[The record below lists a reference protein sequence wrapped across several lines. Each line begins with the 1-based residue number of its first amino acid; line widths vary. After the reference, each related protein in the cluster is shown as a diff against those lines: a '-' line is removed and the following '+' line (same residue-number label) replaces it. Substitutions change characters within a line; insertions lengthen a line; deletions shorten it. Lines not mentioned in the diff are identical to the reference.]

1 MLTRFDSVFLSKKE
15 RVRTKKAM
23 FIGGVTILL
32 SALLCYLL
40 FRKTYSAE
48 NADVKLKP
56 AQKQGVSTLED
67 SNRVDELHVEVRLDF
82 PRIVVVESK
91 VEGVLEKRESI
102 LKNGQYVEKGQLLA
116 QINNR
121 IPFQQLLQ
129 TKQQLKA
136 QLNQL
141 LKSQATLDDFPLEK
155 WRVFESLISPV
166 QLLPSF
172 PAVGSAAEQTSIDGF
187 SILTLY
193 QEAQALESSMKDY
206 FLIAP
211 QAGFLSHVQGQEG
224 ARISKNTVIARINDQ
239 QDTLIRCEVDAA
251 LAEKIQ
257 SSQTVLFQT
266 DAFSTAVRVRP
277 VQRKLKKKQV
287 VLEIQLPTMYRKQLT
302 KKVRPQ
308 LIIR

>member
-1 MLTRFDSVFLSKKE
+1 MFTRFDSVFLSKKGS
-15 RVRTKKAM
+15 VRTKKAM

-40 FRKTYSAE
+40 FRKSHSDE
-48 NADVKLKP
+48 KLVVKLEP
-56 AQKQGVSTLED
+56 TQKQVVSTLND
-67 SNRVDELHVEVRLDF
+67 SNRVDELHVDVRLDF
-82 PRIVVVESK
+82 PRMVVVESK
-91 VEGVLEKRESI
+91 VEGVLEKKESI

-121 IPFQQLLQ
+121 ILFQQLLQ

-136 QLNQL
+136 QLNQWM
-141 LKSQATLDDFPLEK
+141 KSQVTLDDFPMEK
-155 WRVFESLISPV
+155 WRIFESSISPV

-172 PAVGSAAEQTSIDGF
+172 PASASAPEQTSIDGF
-187 SILTLY
+187 SILKLY

-206 FLIAP
+206 FLVAP

-224 ARISKNTVIARINDQ
+224 ARISRNTVIARINDQ
-239 QDTLIRCEVDAA
+239 QDTLIRCDVDAA

-257 SSQTVLFQT
+257 SSETVLFQT

-277 VQRKLKKKQV
+277 VQQKVKNKRV
-287 VLEIQLPTMYRKQLT
+287 VLEIQLPPMYRKQLT